1 MLEILASNRDI
12 NFDIKQE
19 FEMLQIEIEKLPS
32 FMMGQEKG
40 MEKGMEKGIVA
51 GERKKA
57 LMIARQLLKKNFSM
71 QDIAQMT
78 GLDITELETLDQH
91 WHLNILNI
99 ILAKRHTPSY

>member
-1 MLEILASNRDI
+1 
-12 NFDIKQE
+12 
-19 FEMLQIEIEKLPS
+19 MLQIEIEKLPS

-40 MEKGMEKGIVA
+40 MEKGIEKGIKKGIKKGMEKGIEKGIVA

-78 GLDITELETLDQH
+78 GLDITELDSLDQH
-91 WHLNILNI
+91 
-99 ILAKRHTPSY
+99 